1 MTQKYGYSQRKWD
14 TAREEMRR
22 VLIDRAKQRSM
33 ITYTEL
39 VQNITT
45 ISLEPESYALAKML
59 GEISRTEDANGRGM
73 LTVIVV
79 HKIGDMQPGPGFFK
93 LVKELGRNTDD
104 TIHFWVDELKQV
116 FTYWSQH
123 NEELGL
129 LIALSIY

>member
-1 MTQKYGYSQRKWD
+1 MTQKYGCSERKWD

-59 GEISRTEDANGRGM
+59 GEISRTRRSLQTKG
-73 LTVIVV
+73 VIDC
-79 HKIGDMQPGPGFFK
+79 HRIRSI
-93 LVKELGRNTDD
+93 LV
-104 TIHFWVDELKQV
+104 
-116 FTYWSQH
+116 
-123 NEELGL
+123 
-129 LIALSIY
+129 AP